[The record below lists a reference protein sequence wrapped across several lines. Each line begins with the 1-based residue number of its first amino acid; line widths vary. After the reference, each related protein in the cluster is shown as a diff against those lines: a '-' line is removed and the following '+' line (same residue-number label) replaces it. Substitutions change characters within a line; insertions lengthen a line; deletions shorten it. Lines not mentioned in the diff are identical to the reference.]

1 LYSHAVIFIKFKN
14 TKNDIPNSIYVRKY
28 RSYNLFH
35 IILWRKVSAA
45 AFHGGPN
52 KENKQEAGAKQTT
65 YKYPIDAAE
74 AHLTD
79 TIRFLIA
86 RHFHLFAY
94 LR

>member
-1 LYSHAVIFIKFKN
+1 MESETYPIFSFSSSFFGKFFSS
-14 TKNDIPNSIYVRKY
+14 PN
-28 RSYNLFH
+28 N
-35 IILWRKVSAA
+35 
-45 AFHGGPN
+45 
-52 KENKQEAGAKQTT
+52 ENKQEAVGKQTI
-65 YKYPIDAAE
+65 YKYPKDAPD